1 FFVGVKRVDH
11 QVQHLTSLRLELER
25 FRFSCHNGSV
35 SRRGENLQVDRT
47 SGGGFFLPLC
57 AFALAIGRRPHFV
70 SSSTKLM
77 DMFQEGL
84 TFFVA
89 CQRSKSAPRMKNFRP
104 I

>member
-1 FFVGVKRVDH
+1 MDH
-11 QVQHLTSLRLELER
+11 QIQHLTSLRLKLKG
-25 FRFSCHNGSV
+25 FRFGCHNGSV
-35 SRRGENLQVDRT
+35 TRRGEDLQDDRN
-47 SGGGFFLPLC
+47 SSDGAFLPLHAC
-57 AFALAIGRRPHFV
+57 VIGCGRRPHFA

-77 DMFQEGL
+77 DMFQDGL